1 MAIHLDSDRGKFEFN
16 SEQHLRP
23 ILAQVSSDNS
33 TKDEKKVDKDQL
45 INGISIVGDHHDI
58 LLKSIGELAGCEP
71 EELLDLDLY
80 LYDTQPAVR
89 S

>member
-1 MAIHLDSDRGKFEFN
+1 MDNDRGKFEFN

-45 INGISIVGDHHDI
+45 INGISIIGDHHDI
-58 LLKSIGELAGCEP
+58 LLKVLFLLHFVFGTCVLLFSLLANW
-71 EELLDLDLY
+71 LVVSLKNFLI
-80 LYDTQPAVR
+80 
-89 S
+89 

>member
-1 MAIHLDSDRGKFEFN
+1 MDNDRGKFEFN

-45 INGISIVGDHHDI
+45 INGISIIGDHHDI
-58 LLKSIGELAGCEP
+58 LLKVLFLLIFYLLFFCPYFWSLLVYWRIGWL
-71 EELLDLDLY
+71 
-80 LYDTQPAVR
+80 
-89 S
+89 